1 LDENMTLQR
10 RTVIAGLVGLPLAAT
25 LPGCGGGGDALN
37 ARVRLLNVSAYPALD
52 LYVDD
57 DREVENVGYGAAGDY
72 AGVTDGSVDIALT
85 RNGSNTEIL
94 SDGVSLSSDERYTVV
109 AYGWQ
114 GHLEYTLIRED
125 EDEPDD
131 DDVTALSVFNAAPDA
146 GDLDIYLTASGDALE
161 DATPVA
167 STVAGGNRSSFADVD
182 AGTYRLRITAAG
194 DLDDLRLDV
203 QGVVLRGGKVLNLVV
218 APGSSGVLVDA
229 VGLEQ
234 RGDATAYTNTMARV
248 RVIAAAAG
256 NATVRAV
263 TGSTSLLGTRVSPTI
278 GGYLL
283 LDAGAL
289 SVDVTVGGTTTTTVT
304 TTLDAGTDVTLLVY
318 GDSADPQVN
327 VVIDDNRLPFDR
339 SDVNMRL
346 VNAVDGISGGLDLT
360 LNYGNVASDVSY
372 GEVSAFSAETPTSAG
387 LLEVYSPLYADP
399 LFTIEDLALNAG
411 SVYTVYMFGT
421 GDSPVG
427 VLREERRNDGSD
439 GDNTDL

>member
-1 LDENMTLQR
+1 MTLKR
-10 RTVIAGLVGLPLAAT
+10 RSVIAGFVALPLAAA

-52 LYVDD
+52 LYVDN
-57 DREVENVGYGAAGDY
+57 DREVENVAYAEAGDD
-72 AGVTDGSVDIALT
+72 AGVSDGSVDIALT
-85 RNGSNTEIL
+85 RSGSSTEIL
-94 SDGVSLSSDERYTVV
+94 SDGVSLTSDERYTVV

-114 GHLEYTLIRED
+114 GHLEYQLIHED
-125 EDEPDD
+125 EDEPGDN
-131 DDVTALSVFNAAPDA
+131 DVTALSVFNAAPDA

-167 STVAGGNRSSFADVD
+167 STVAGGNRSNFADVD

-234 RGDATAYTNTMARV
+234 RGDATAYTNTQARV
-248 RVIAAAAG
+248 RVIAAAAD
-256 NATVRAV
+256 NATVRAEAGG
-263 TGSTSLLGTRVSPTI
+263 TPLLGTRVSPTI
-278 GGYLL
+278 GNYLL
-283 LDAGAL
+283 LDAGDL
-289 SVDVTVGGTTTTTVT
+289 SVDLTVGSTTTTATF
-304 TTLDAGTDVTLLVY
+304 TLEAGSDVTLLVY
-318 GDSADPQVN
+318 GAADDPQVN
-327 VVIDDNRLPFDR
+327 VVVDDNRLPFDR
-339 SDVNMRL
+339 TDVNMRL
-346 VNAVDGISGGLDLT
+346 VNAVDGVSGGLDLT
-360 LNYGNVASDVSY
+360 LNYGNVASDVGY
-372 GEVSAFSAETPTSAG
+372 GEVSDFSAETPTSAG
-387 LLEVYSPLYADP
+387 LLEVYSPLFADP

-439 GDNTDL
+439 GDNTQL